1 MTATPGTAWATYK
14 AAGTLP
20 AAVQLAC
27 EQLDTGDPLLPEPL
41 GGKVSLVILDALLA
55 LATG

>member
-14 AAGTLP
+14 ANGSLP

-27 EQLDTGDPLLPEPL
+27 EQLDTGDPNLPEPL
-41 GGKVSLVILDALLA
+41 GGRIANALLDALLTV
-55 LATG
+55 ATG

>member
-14 AAGTLP
+14 AGGSLP
-20 AAVQLAC
+20 AAVQTAC
-27 EQLDTGDPLLPEPL
+27 AQLDTHDPLLDEPL
-41 GGKVSLVILDALLA
+41 GGKVANVFLDALLA